1 MDLKWDLNS
10 VSERLC
16 IGSVLLRTALH
27 ARSLLGGGGTG
38 GAAIMLTT
46 L

>member
-10 VSERLC
+10 VSVRLC
-16 IGSVLLRTALH
+16 VGSVLLRTALR
-27 ARSLLGGGGTG
+27 ARGLLGGGGTG
-38 GAAIMLTT
+38 GAATMSTT